1 MHDYIFCY
9 KTRNMILLHS
19 QTSQYKRVMIPL
31 SLYIHIPWCIRKC
44 PYCDFNSH
52 KSPET
57 LPEQNYIQALI
68 ADLETDLQHIQARE
82 IYSIFIGGG
91 TPSLFSAQ
99 AYDILFSELR
109 RLLSFAKDIEITME
123 ANPGTVE
130 QQRFTEYRQIGINRL
145 SLGIQSFNPEH
156 LHALGRIHD
165 AQQAHRA
172 IESARNAGFNNINLD
187 IMHGL
192 PKQSVAQGIDD
203 LRTAIAHQPE
213 HLSWY
218 QLTIE
223 PNTVFYKVKPPL
235 PSEDEAWLLE
245 EEGLALLKESG
256 FSRYEISAFAKPD
269 RQARHNLNY
278 WLFGDYLG
286 IGAGAHGKITTKEQI
301 LRTRKHRQPREYLD
315 SEKPFLA
322 SLEEV
327 NTPDLLFEFMLNTTR
342 LEQAIPLAL
351 FTQTTGLPLSH
362 LLPKLQI
369 AANKKLITLTDTH
382 WQVTAL
388 GRRYTNDLQALYL

>member
-1 MHDYIFCY
+1 
-9 KTRNMILLHS
+9 
-19 QTSQYKRVMIPL
+19 MIPL

-57 LPEQNYIQALI
+57 LPEQNYVQALL
-68 ADLETDLQHIQARE
+68 ADLKTDLQHFETRE
-82 IYSIFIGGG
+82 ICSIFIGGG

-99 AYDILFSELR
+99 AYDILFTELR
-109 RLLSFAKDIEITME
+109 QILTFAQNIEVTME

-156 LHALGRIHD
+156 LHTLGRIHD

-172 IESARNAGFNNINLD
+172 IESARKAGFNNLNLD

-192 PKQSVAQGIDD
+192 PRQSVAQGIED
-203 LRTAIAHQPE
+203 LRAAIAHQPE

-223 PNTVFYKVKPPL
+223 PNTVFYKEKPPL
-235 PSEDEAWLLE
+235 PSEDEAWCLE
-245 EEGLALLKESG
+245 EQGFTLLRESG
-256 FSRYEISAFAKPD
+256 FERYEISAFAQPA

-286 IGAGAHGKITTKEQI
+286 IGAGAHGKITTPEGI
-301 LRTRKHRQPREYLD
+301 LRTRKHRQPKEYLD
-315 SEKPFLA
+315 SDKPFLA
-322 SLEEV
+322 SMERV
-327 NTPDLLFEFMLNTTR
+327 TAQDLLFEFMLNTTR
-342 LEQAIPLAL
+342 LEQAIPLEL
-351 FTQTTGLPLSH
+351 FTQTTGLPLSD
-362 LLPKLQI
+362 LLPKLKI
-369 AANKKLITLTDTH
+369 AEHKKLITLTDTH
-382 WQVTAL
+382 WQVTEF

>member
-1 MHDYIFCY
+1 
-9 KTRNMILLHS
+9 
-19 QTSQYKRVMIPL
+19 MIPL

-52 KSPET
+52 KSPDT
-57 LPEQNYIQALI
+57 LPEQNYVQALI
-68 ADLETDLQHIQARE
+68 ADLKTDLQHFETRE
-82 IYSIFIGGG
+82 ICSIFIGGG

-99 AYDILFSELR
+99 AYDTLFTELK
-109 RLLSFAKDIEITME
+109 RLLPFAKDIEITME

-130 QQRFTEYRQIGINRL
+130 QQRFTEYRHIGINRL

-172 IESARNAGFNNINLD
+172 IESARNAGFNNLNLD

-192 PKQSVAQGIDD
+192 PKQSVAQGVDD
-203 LRTAIAHQPE
+203 LRAAIAHQPE

-223 PNTVFYKVKPPL
+223 PNTVFYKEKPPL

-256 FSRYEISAFAKPD
+256 FERYEISAFAQPH

-286 IGAGAHGKITTKEQI
+286 IGAGAHGKITTVNGIQ
-301 LRTRKHRQPREYLD
+301 RTRKHRQPKEYLD
-315 SEKPFLA
+315 ADKPFLA
-322 SLEEV
+322 SIETVEAA
-327 NTPDLLFEFMLNTTR
+327 DLLFEFMLNTTR

-351 FTQTTGLPLSH
+351 FKQTTGLSLSH
-362 LLPKLQI
+362 LLPKLKM

-382 WQVTAL
+382 WQVTAF